1 MNSKANNSM
10 DTALDKVKIEIITGD
25 GFIKIRDAAR
35 LSRIHP
41 VMLEMGQKLIDS
53 PGKAAARFSLATK
66 DLKDNAEDL
75 KKIMLSD
82 LRKVAGYLGDG
93 TLTPK
98 CSRMGDSLNFWYEP
112 KGHSRVKRSA

>member
-1 MNSKANNSM
+1 MRGKSNGSLEVV
-10 DTALDKVKIEIITGD
+10 LDKVKIEIITGD

-41 VMLEMGQKLIDS
+41 IVLEMGQKLIDS

-75 KKIMLSD
+75 KTTMLTG
-82 LRKVAGYLGDG
+82 LRKVARYLGDG
-93 TLTPK
+93 TLTLK
-98 CSRMGDSLNFWYEP
+98 CSRIGDSLNFWYEP
-112 KGHSRVKRSA
+112 KGPNRRKTA

>member
-1 MNSKANNSM
+1 MSNKANGSLVV
-10 DTALDKVKIEIITGD
+10 ALDKVKIEIVSGD

-41 VMLEMGQKLIDS
+41 VVLEMGQKLIDS
-53 PGKAAARFSLATK
+53 PGKAAARFNLATK

-75 KKIMLSD
+75 KKTMLAG
-82 LRKVAGYLGDG
+82 LRKVAAYLGDG
-93 TLTPK
+93 SLTPR

-112 KGHSRVKRSA
+112 KGPSRRKAA